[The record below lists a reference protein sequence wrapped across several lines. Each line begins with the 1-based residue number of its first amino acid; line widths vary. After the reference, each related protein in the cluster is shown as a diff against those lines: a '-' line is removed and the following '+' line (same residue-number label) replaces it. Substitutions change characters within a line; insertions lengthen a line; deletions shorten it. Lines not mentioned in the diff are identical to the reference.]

1 MPIQTVPGAPGLPPG
16 IDSLWQLPVTSDQF
30 IIGEGPLPAE
40 IVEDEESFEFIA
52 PEPER
57 AGPEI
62 PGVAADVSDG
72 LAALSPTAAAAPV
85 SAEIVTAALPVENG
99 IPSMP
104 VADVGRSG
112 LQYIDGLL
120 SGKKWDGG
128 RVYYSDPDSG
138 SDYQVGYPAEKLQG
152 FHRLSATQLAAVH
165 EALEG
170 FYTDKI
176 GYRGYSVEGFTNLGV
191 SYFDGGTG
199 YTTLRFGNNTDANT
213 AYAYY
218 PGSQVT
224 AGDVWFGGSG
234 VNPAQGNYDYATV
247 LHEIGHALGLK
258 HGHEPGGY
266 GALPF
271 DTDSMEYSVMTYK
284 SYVGPAQG
292 YYTNEDWGYAQTF
305 MMYDIAALQYLYGA
319 DFDFEN
325 NYGNTTYTWNTNTGA
340 SYINGV
346 LAIAPGGNRIFQTIW
361 DGNGE
366 DTYDLSNYSTN
377 LSINLN
383 PGYHSVFSQ
392 AQLAYLGGG
401 PNNGYARG
409 NVFNALQYNGDPRSL
424 IENATGGSGND
435 DIVGNAAN
443 NVLTGNGGD
452 DDLTGF
458 GGNDTLI
465 GGAGNDWLDGHIGA
479 DIMRGGSGNDIYY
492 IDVTGDTVT
501 EDTADVSGG
510 VDLVFSQVSRV
521 LGTGL
526 ESLILNTGAN
536 VDGYGNDANNAID
549 GGEGINS
556 LYGLAGND
564 TLRGN
569 GGADVLDGGD
579 GNDTLRGGSS
589 SDLLIGGASNDVLSG
604 GAVQSGIGADILIGG
619 TGADRFDF
627 DSVDDSP
634 PGYCDIVRAGGGAVA
649 FEGVGAA
656 GGDRIDV
663 SGIDANAN
671 AGGNQAFVFGGTGL
685 GHLYLVNSGENTLVR
700 CNTNSDATPEFEL
713 IIEDGGV
720 LAAAYKALDFV
731 L

>member
-1 MPIQTVPGAPGLPPG
+1 MSIRTEPGTPGLPPA
-16 IDSLWQLPVTSDQF
+16 IDSLWQLAVTSEQF
-30 IIGEGPLPAE
+30 IIGEAPLPAE

-72 LAALSPTAAAAPV
+72 LAALSPAAAAAPV
-85 SAEIVTAALPVENG
+85 SAAIVTAALPVENG

-120 SGKKWDGG
+120 AGKKWDGG

-138 SDYQVGYPAEKLQG
+138 FDYQVGYPAEKLQG

-234 VNPAQGNYDYATV
+234 VNPTQGNYDYATV

-258 HGHEPGGY
+258 HGHETGGY

-271 DTDSMEYSVMTYK
+271 ETDSMEYSVMTYK

-325 NYGNTTYTWNTNTGA
+325 NYGNTTYTWNANTGA

-409 NVFNALQYNGDPRSL
+409 NVFNALQYNGDARSL
-424 IENATGGSGND
+424 IENARGGSGDD
-435 DIVGNAAN
+435 DIVGNSAN
-443 NVLTGNGGD
+443 NRLFGNAGD

-458 GGNDTLI
+458 AGDDTLD
-465 GGAGNDWLDGHIGA
+465 GGAGKDWLDGHIGA
-479 DIMRGGSGNDIYY
+479 DKMYGGDGNDIYY
-492 IDVTGDTVT
+492 VDNVGDVCGESTISR
-501 EDTADVSGG
+501 EIGG
-510 VDLVFSQVSRV
+510 VDLVFAYVTHT
-521 LGTGL
+521 LGYGL
-526 ESLILNTGAN
+526 DDLTLLNGGAVN
-536 VDGYGNDANNAID
+536 GYGNELANVVQ
-549 GGEGINS
+549 GGSGHNE

-569 GGADVLDGGD
+569 GGDDVLVGGAGRD
-579 GNDTLRGGSS
+579 RLVGGAGPDFLFGGLGND
-589 SDLLIGGASNDVLSG
+589 A
-604 GAVQSGIGADILIGG
+604 
-619 TGADRFDF
+619 FDF
-627 DSVDDSP
+627 DSVGDSA
-634 PGYCDIVRAGGGAVA
+634 PGARDICRAGDGAIA
-649 FEGVGAA
+649 FEGAGIA
-656 GGDRIDV
+656 GGDLINLAD
-663 SGIDANAN
+663 IDANVAK
-671 AGGNQAFVFGGTGL
+671 GGNQAFVFGGTGIGRL
-685 GHLYLVNSGENTLVR
+685 SAVNSGTDTLIR
-700 CNTNSDATPEFEL
+700 CNVDNDAAFEFEL
-713 IIEDGGV
+713 VIEDGGV
-720 LAAAYKALDFV
+720 LASAYKALDFV